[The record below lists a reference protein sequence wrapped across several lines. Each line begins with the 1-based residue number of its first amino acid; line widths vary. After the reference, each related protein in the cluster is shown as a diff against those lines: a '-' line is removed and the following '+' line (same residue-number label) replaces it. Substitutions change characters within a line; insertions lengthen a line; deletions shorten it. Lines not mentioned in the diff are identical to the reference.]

1 MGATNAQHAITKST
15 LNTAEPMIV
24 PSPTSLC
31 EMKTPT
37 TDVESSG
44 AEPPAAIHVAPATS
58 SLRFCASQIAS
69 SAASK
74 YSSQTIARPRNMYS
88 ITEIASRIAFH
99 RSSSRSAHAVCV
111 VSSQPGRAMKLP
123 RPRVTREGNPWHPPA
138 AGGGGAPSE
147 SWRNSSESWRNCA
160 GSPGSEPSGSKSTGG
175 PAGGTSTT
183 PYHAISSATIP
194 STTPACAGSA
204 CRRRRL
210 RTRRRR
216 PPERSAF
223 SAAVGESIARPP

>member
-1 MGATNAQHAITKST
+1 MGATKAQHAITKST

-138 AGGGGAPSE
+138 AGGGGAPSD

>member
-99 RSSSRSAHAVCV
+99 RSSSRSAHAVCDA
-111 VSSQPGRAMKLP
+111 SSQPGRVMKLP

-138 AGGGGAPSE
+138 AGGGGAPSD

-204 CRRRRL
+204 WRRRRL

>member
-1 MGATNAQHAITKST
+1 
-15 LNTAEPMIV
+15 MIV

-138 AGGGGAPSE
+138 AGGGGAPSD

-160 GSPGSEPSGSKSTGG
+160 GSPGSEPSGSKSTGA
-175 PAGGTSTT
+175 AGGTSTT

>member
-138 AGGGGAPSE
+138 AGGGGAPSD

-160 GSPGSEPSGSKSTGG
+160 GSPGSEPSGSKSTGA
-175 PAGGTSTT
+175 AGGTSTT

>member
-1 MGATNAQHAITKST
+1 
-15 LNTAEPMIV
+15 MIV

-111 VSSQPGRAMKLP
+111 VSSQPGRVMKLP
-123 RPRVTREGNPWHPPA
+123 RPRVTREGNPWHPAALPA
-138 AGGGGAPSE
+138 AGGGGPAPSQIAA
-147 SWRNSSESWRNCA
+147 RRGNSSESWRNCA

-194 STTPACAGSA
+194 STTHGRGRRDLRRISA
-204 CRRRRL
+204 WRRRRL